1 MPAVLDCRRLTA
13 AQKQAGLTA
22 AGGELKLAQPGDLLE
37 GAELQAGMEET
48 ACRAGRLKAGSL
60 VFLLPQTWPPLLQA
74 FQTDWDS
81 LDFDGQQQESLRL
94 LQWAKEGAEQPDN
107 QCLLLLPVHAHAPQ
121 HWTLLSLFRQSG
133 SSQFQVQYWDSLA
146 KEAANNRLAAQASL
160 NLFAHWLGEARLSD
174 TVLPP
179 SSVSRKQ
186 TDGWSCGVWSLLFAE
201 QLVRQLRG
209 EGVRLVDTSLPD
221 RLASLNKYLQA
232 VLVFKKAKDSKPAP
246 AAAVA
251 VPVPDLPAPTV
262 LGLAKLASLPA
273 RRFGCSR
280 RTWAA
285 TGCLSSRS
293 QGGEGVTA
301 CG

>member
-1 MPAVLDCRRLTA
+1 M
-13 AQKQAGLTA
+13 
-22 AGGELKLAQPGDLLE
+22 
-37 GAELQAGMEET
+37 
-48 ACRAGRLKAGSL
+48 
-60 VFLLPQTWPPLLQA
+60 
-74 FQTDWDS
+74 
-81 LDFDGQQQESLRL
+81 
-94 LQWAKEGAEQPDN
+94 
-107 QCLLLLPVHAHAPQ
+107 
-121 HWTLLSLFRQSG
+121 
-133 SSQFQVQYWDSLA
+133 
-146 KEAANNRLAAQASL
+146 
-160 NLFAHWLGEARLSD
+160 FAHWLGEARLSD

-251 VPVPDLPAPTV
+251 VPAPDLPAPKV

-273 RRFGCSR
+273 GHFGCSR
-280 RTWAA
+280 CTWAA
-285 TGCLSSRS
+285 TGCLSCNAAKA
-293 QGGEGVTA
+293 TA
-301 CG
+301 WMAKRT